1 MKLRSSGTFVI
12 GHINPDMDAIASA
25 VGYAWLLRERD
36 GENVTAA
43 RAGQLNPQ
51 TRWVFER
58 LKMEP
63 PILLTDAS
71 PRFETIARRFDTTTP
86 ERPLREAWAIMNKT
100 NSSVPVVNPD
110 GTPYGLV
117 SAMSL
122 FQTFQKLV
130 GAHPRQEDM
139 RIGEIFD
146 ISCAEAC
153 DIDVPR
159 FPAYGRIRDFLRYI
173 LREERDEFWVLDED
187 GRYLGICSQRD
198 ILNPPRYR
206 LILVDHNEP
215 GQAIGALDEAE
226 LVEILDHHRLGNPP
240 TNTPIRFSVDV
251 VGSTCTLV
259 SERIS
264 EAGLSAPPGLAGL
277 LLSGL
282 LSDTLILTSPTTT
295 ERDRKAADR
304 LARWA
309 FVGGS
314 PLAGETIE
322 SYGNQLLDAGAGL
335 ASRPPEEIVGA
346 DYKQYQ
352 SNGTK
357 FGIAQVEVTNLREL
371 AEHKN
376 DLSAALVKL
385 QERKGLDFVILMVT
399 DVVRKNS
406 RLLLS
411 NEVPQFDNL
420 PYPLQDDGTLD
431 ARGVVSRKKQ
441 LLPTVLGALSG

>member
-1 MKLRSSGTFVI
+1 M
-12 GHINPDMDAIASA
+12 
-25 VGYAWLLRERD
+25 
-36 GENVTAA
+36 
-43 RAGQLNPQ
+43 
-51 TRWVFER
+51 
-58 LKMEP
+58 
-63 PILLTDAS
+63 
-71 PRFETIARRFDTTTP
+71 
-86 ERPLREAWAIMNKT
+86 
-100 NSSVPVVNPD
+100 
-110 GTPYGLV
+110 
-117 SAMSL
+117 
-122 FQTFQKLV
+122 
-130 GAHPRQEDM
+130 
-139 RIGEIFD
+139 
-146 ISCAEAC
+146 
-153 DIDVPR
+153 DVPR
-159 FPAYGRIRDFLRYI
+159 FPAYGRIRDSLRHI
-173 LREERDEFWVLDED
+173 LREERDEFWVLDDD

-226 LVEILDHHRLGNPP
+226 LIEILDHHRLGNPP

-264 EAGLSAPPGLAGL
+264 EAGLSAPPALAGL
-277 LLSGL
+277 LLGGL
-282 LSDTLILTSPTTT
+282 LSDSLILTSPTTT
-295 ERDRKAADR
+295 ERDHIAAER

-314 PLAGETIE
+314 PLAGETID

-335 ASRPPEEIVGA
+335 SSRSPEEIVSA
-346 DYKQYQ
+346 DYKRYE
-352 SNGTK
+352 SNGLK

-371 AEHKN
+371 NEHQN
-376 DLSAALVKL
+376 ELSEVLVKL
-385 QERKGLDFVILMVT
+385 RERKGLDFVILMVT

-411 NEVPQFDNL
+411 DEVPQFDYL
-420 PYPLQDDGTLD
+420 PYPVQDDGTLD

>member
-1 MKLRSSGTFVI
+1 MNRKNSGTYVI
-12 GHINPDMDAIASA
+12 GHVNPDTDAIASA

-43 RAGQLNPQ
+43 RAGHLNPQ
-51 TRWVFER
+51 TRWVFDR
-58 LKMEP
+58 LQMEP
-63 PILLTDAS
+63 PVLLTDAS

-100 NSSVPVVNPD
+100 GSSVPVVNPD

-122 FQTFQKLV
+122 FQSLQRTI
-130 GAHPRQEDM
+130 GAHPRREDM

-146 ISCAEAC
+146 IPCAEAC
-153 DIDVPR
+153 DMDVPQ
-159 FPAYGRIRDFLRYI
+159 FAAYGRIRDSLRRI
-173 LREERDEFWVLDED
+173 LREERDEFWVLDDD
-187 GRYLGICSQRD
+187 GRYLGLCRQRD

-240 TNTPIRFSVDV
+240 TTTPIRFSVDV

-259 SERIS
+259 SERIA
-264 EAGLSAPPGLAGL
+264 EAGLSAPPPLAGL
-277 LLSGL
+277 LLGGL
-282 LSDTLILTSPTTT
+282 LSDTLLLTSPTTT
-295 ERDRKAADR
+295 GRDQTAAAR

-322 SYGNQLLDAGAGL
+322 SYGKQLLDAGAGL
-335 ASRPPEEIVGA
+335 SSRSPEEIVSA
-346 DYKQYQ
+346 DYKQYR
-352 SNGTK
+352 SSGLK

-371 AEHKN
+371 NEHQAE
-376 DLSAALVKL
+376 LRQALASL
-385 QERKGLDFVILMVT
+385 QERKGLDFAILMVT

-411 NEVPQFDNL
+411 NELPQFDYL
-420 PYPLQDDGTLD
+420 PYPVQDDGTRR
-431 ARGVVSRKKQ
+431 AKGVVSRKKQ
-441 LLPTVLGALSG
+441 LLPTILGALSG

>member
-1 MKLRSSGTFVI
+1 MKLKSSGTFVI
-12 GHINPDMDAIASA
+12 GHINPDMDAVASA

-36 GENVTAA
+36 GTNAIAA
-43 RAGQLNPQ
+43 RAGHLNPQ
-51 TRWVFER
+51 TRWVFDR
-58 LKMEP
+58 LQLEP

-71 PRFETIARRFDTTTP
+71 PRFEAIARRFDTTTP

-122 FQTFQKLV
+122 FQSFQKHI
-130 GAHPRQEDM
+130 GAHPRREDM

-146 ISCAEAC
+146 IPCAEAC
-153 DIDVPR
+153 DVDVPR
-159 FPAYGRIRDFLRYI
+159 FPAYGRIRDSLRHI
-173 LREERDEFWVLDED
+173 LREERDEFWVLDDD

-215 GQAIGALDEAE
+215 GQAIAALDEAE
-226 LVEILDHHRLGNPP
+226 LIEILDHHRLGNPP
-240 TNTPIRFSVDV
+240 TNIPIRFSVDV

-264 EAGLSAPPGLAGL
+264 EAGLSAPPALAGL
-277 LLSGL
+277 LLGGL
-282 LSDTLILTSPTTT
+282 LSDSLILTSPTTT
-295 ERDRKAADR
+295 ERDHAAAAR

-322 SYGNQLLDAGAGL
+322 SYGEQLLDAGSGL
-335 ASRPPEEIVGA
+335 SSRSPEEIVSA

-352 SNGTK
+352 SNGMK

-371 AEHKN
+371 HEHQ
-376 DLSAALVKL
+376 DELSEALIKL

-411 NEVPQFDNL
+411 DEVPQFDYL
-420 PYPLQDDGTLD
+420 PYPVQDDGTLD